1 MQVISRLMEFEG
13 KSYWEQI
20 DMVCDELKKA
30 GFIKESVKYTRGNHM
45 DYYMKDGCEFVFIDL
60 YNATINARQGIVM
73 DKLVFESEGF
83 AEKRATLSFKS
94 RHATKANDDRTLVPL
109 AFSEGS
115 IVLHQLAMNGR
126 KLPDNVA
133 IDHVTHN
140 LGICTREFLRV
151 CSPQQNRCNT
161 ACYST
166 VDRNNRR
173 FIISCKQMD
182 FKKRLTY
189 SLKGY
194 AFKGDHMYSPSFK
207 PSAEMFQKLNEFEDW
222 YLGKFRYNPLY
233 DFRDTFYAFVAWKLL
248 GWGTEIEITEYNRDY
263 IRRHRPE
270 VAEYYRLGA

>member
-1 MQVISRLMEFEG
+1 MQVISRLKEFEG

-30 GFIKESVKYTRGNHM
+30 GFTKESVKYTRGNHM

-60 YNATINARQGIVM
+60 FNATINARQGIVM

-94 RHATKANDDRTLVPL
+94 RHATKADDDRTFIPL
-109 AFSEGS
+109 AFSKGN

-126 KLPDNVA
+126 ELPNNVA

-151 CSPQQNRCNT
+151 CSSQQNRYNT
-161 ACYST
+161 ACYGT
-166 VDRNNRR
+166 VDRDKRR
-173 FIISCKQMD
+173 FIISCKQM
-182 FKKRLTY
+182 Y
-189 SLKGY
+189 SYERQSYKSKGY
-194 AFKGDHMYSPSFK
+194 SFKGNRMYSPSFK
-207 PSAEMFQKLNEFEDW
+207 TSDEMFQALNEFEDW

-248 GWGTEIEITEYNRDY
+248 RWGTEIEITEYNRNY
-263 IRRHRPE
+263 IRRNRPE

>member
-20 DMVCDELKKA
+20 DMVCDELKKAGFIKESVKYTRGNHMDYYMKDGYPEKLPCTDAKIMCYVVYRNIIRELSPIHCQLMQYKA

-115 IVLHQLAMNGR
+115 IVLHQLAQSSN
-126 KLPDNVA
+126 
-133 IDHVTHN
+133 
-140 LGICTREFLRV
+140 
-151 CSPQQNRCNT
+151 
-161 ACYST
+161 
-166 VDRNNRR
+166 
-173 FIISCKQMD
+173 
-182 FKKRLTY
+182 
-189 SLKGY
+189 
-194 AFKGDHMYSPSFK
+194 SF
-207 PSAEMFQKLNEFEDW
+207 SF
-222 YLGKFRYNPLY
+222 
-233 DFRDTFYAFVAWKLL
+233 
-248 GWGTEIEITEYNRDY
+248 
-263 IRRHRPE
+263 
-270 VAEYYRLGA
+270 

>member
-1 MQVISRLMEFEG
+1 
-13 KSYWEQI
+13 
-20 DMVCDELKKA
+20 
-30 GFIKESVKYTRGNHM
+30 
-45 DYYMKDGCEFVFIDL
+45 
-60 YNATINARQGIVM
+60 M

-194 AFKGDHMYSPSFK
+194 AFKGDHMY
-207 PSAEMFQKLNEFEDW
+207 W